1 MPQLPEKSTSG
12 QFSLDDAQPNGRSF
26 PHPFAPTNGPELALP
41 WHAQQI
47 PSTPLI
53 RFFAC
58 LRVGSQVA
66 VCAISGRRWNC
77 FDQVIE

>member
-1 MPQLPEKSTSG
+1 MPNHMGAVSRTRLRLQT
-12 QFSLDDAQPNGRSF
+12 GR
-26 PHPFAPTNGPELALP
+26 ELALP

-47 PSTPLI
+47 PSTLLI
-53 RFFAC
+53 RSFAC

-77 FDQVIE
+77 SDQVIDEAAVAECVSLLVAV

>member
-1 MPQLPEKSTSG
+1 MPNQMGAVSRTPLLLQT
-12 QFSLDDAQPNGRSF
+12 GR
-26 PHPFAPTNGPELALP
+26 ELALP

-53 RFFAC
+53 KSFAC

-77 FDQVIE
+77 SDQVIE